1 MCIIKHC
8 RNGVVQMEMK
18 LDASQE
24 TIVDQQQTIEKFREL
39 VRGMQGEMGEL
50 RAKGERKTSDDT
62 APQAQAMMSLQT
74 QLKSSAMKQT
84 SRVSWVLHCEKKN
97 EGKFMSRQLAA
108 GILHA
113 LKLLQ
118 RRAHLHTV

>member
-1 MCIIKHC
+1 
-8 RNGVVQMEMK
+8 MEMK

-50 RAKGERKTSDDT
+50 KAKGEKKLSEETI
-62 APQAQAMMSLQT
+62 PQTQVMMNLQT

-84 SRVSWVLHCEKKN
+84 SRVSECD
-97 EGKFMSRQLAA
+97 
-108 GILHA
+108 
-113 LKLLQ
+113 
-118 RRAHLHTV
+118 

>member
-1 MCIIKHC
+1 MMC
-8 RNGVVQMEMK
+8 QMEMK

-39 VRGMQGEMGEL
+39 VRGMQAEMGEL
-50 RAKGERKTSDDT
+50 RAKGERKVTEDT

-84 SRVSWVLHCEKKN
+84 SRVRSGETV
-97 EGKFMSRQLAA
+97 EGR
-108 GILHA
+108 GT
-113 LKLLQ
+113 LQ
-118 RRAHLHTV
+118 GRGLYYIAYYVG